1 MKKGRPTK
9 ALPTDGHAPMVTV
22 KKAVNQPMM
31 EAALEMA
38 NGLLERYKQEKEAIQ
53 HKYRE
58 CDYFK
63 EGIEYKSQLSRSIGH
78 IEAIELLIKQIK
90 ELLK

>member
-1 MKKGRPTK
+1 MKRGRPRK
-9 ALPTDGHAPMVTV
+9 ILPIDSHAPIVTV
-22 KKAVNQPMM
+22 KAVNQPMI

-38 NGLLERYKQEKEAIQ
+38 TGLLDMYKKEREAIQ

-63 EGIEYKSQLSRSIGH
+63 EGIEYKSQLSRAIGH
-78 IEAIELLIKQIK
+78 VEAMELFINKIRSY
-90 ELLK
+90 